1 MEKEITFVYKPK
13 WKSLALAIVF
23 FTVCAIALFHKAS
36 NNDRGLIIEE
46 IIKLS
51 VSSATIFYYV
61 LSAFAAIGVIF
72 GTLGIVSS
80 RNPKYLV
87 FTETEIRIP
96 PVGIQKK
103 ESVIPIKEII
113 SLNETNISGQ
123 VMLYIKTK
131 HKKGV
136 IQRSMLENKAVYEQ
150 VKKLIND
157 LIALN

>member
-46 IIKLS
+46 IITLS

-61 LSAFAAIGVIF
+61 LSAFAVLGVVFGVI
-72 GTLGIVSS
+72 GIVTS
-80 RNPKYLV
+80 RKIKYLI

-103 ESVIPIKEII
+103 ESIIPIKEII

-123 VMLYIKTK
+123 VMLYVKTK
-131 HKKGV
+131 KRKLLFNV
-136 IQRSMLENKAVYEQ
+136 LCWKIKQFTNK
-150 VKKLIND
+150 
-157 LIALN
+157 

>member
-87 FTETEIRIP
+87 FTEIRIP

-131 HKKGV
+131 QNKAV